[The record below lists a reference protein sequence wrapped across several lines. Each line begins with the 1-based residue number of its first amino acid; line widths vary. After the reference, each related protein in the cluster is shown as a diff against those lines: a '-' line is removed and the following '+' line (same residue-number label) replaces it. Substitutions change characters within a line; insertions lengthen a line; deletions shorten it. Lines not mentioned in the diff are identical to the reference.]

1 MYEALY
7 YQPTWVLY
15 LRGAPVYLHL
25 YLCLYLVPELGSS
38 SFETQ
43 RRGVPDAVVP
53 DVGAEARDR

>member
-25 YLCLYLVPELGSS
+25 YLCLYLNLWWSYYLSLVSLSLYYLYSVSS
-38 SFETQ
+38 PYVLQE
-43 RRGVPDAVVP
+43 
-53 DVGAEARDR
+53 